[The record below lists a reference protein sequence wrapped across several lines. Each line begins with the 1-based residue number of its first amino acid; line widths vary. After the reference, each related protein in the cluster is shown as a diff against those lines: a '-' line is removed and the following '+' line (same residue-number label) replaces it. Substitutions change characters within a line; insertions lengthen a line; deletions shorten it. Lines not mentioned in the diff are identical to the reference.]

1 MYNTLEYPQHMYNQ
15 YDFDTSL
22 DSTFMNNKLFCT
34 FTPLVDLD
42 SLIDSLSGRYDIMY
56 KKMFVLHVK
65 SNDEYVV
72 TYNVDQ
78 GNINDIPEN
87 TILVHR
93 KKETNTL
100 YTINALNE
108 LIKKL
113 NNGAVDTN
121 FPIDWQHYKNCIML
135 TQHNEIKQLNT
146 KIFKIIDLQLAPK
159 IKVNIFKL

>member
-1 MYNTLEYPQHMYNQ
+1 MTISSYIDMYNMEYDTTL
-15 YDFDTSL
+15 FDNML
-22 DSTFMNNKLFCT
+22 NNKLFCT
-34 FTPLVDLD
+34 FTSAEGLD
-42 SLIDSLSGRYDIMY
+42 FLIGDISQSYTIMY
-56 KKMFVLHVK
+56 NKMFVLFVK
-65 SNDEYVV
+65 STNEYVV

-113 NNGAVDTN
+113 NEGVVDIN
-121 FPIDWQHYKNCIML
+121 YRVNWQHYKNSILL
-135 TQHNEIKQLNT
+135 TQHNELKQLNT
-146 KIFKIIDLQLAPK
+146 KVFKIIEL
-159 IKVNIFKL
+159 